1 MTRVVA
7 FLILTVVLVIDAQ
20 AMNKSI
26 CGGEDNRRPT
36 RDSRIGR
43 LQKKKSKKSG
53 CTVTMVGTSCA
64 ISAGHC
70 STNPRQ
76 VHFNVP
82 RSMDN
87 GEIRNSD
94 PRDVYQIVPE
104 SVIYEDQG
112 KGKDFAVMRLQR
124 NEETGRYP
132 GEVYGYHQVSF
143 DFPREGDSMSV
154 VSYGRDKDYL
164 GGHLS
169 YTQQVSYSRVFEIN
183 TTGGFFGYRAD
194 TQKGSSGAPVFNDRG
209 EIIGVHTHGNC
220 KTSGG
225 LNYGTS
231 IIHNAAF
238 QNALMRCLYWEKLY
252 LQ

>member
-1 MTRVVA
+1 MTRIVTFLALTFAIVV
-7 FLILTVVLVIDAQ
+7 DAQ

-82 RSMDN
+82 RSLNN

-94 PRDVYQIVPE
+94 PR
-104 SVIYEDQG
+104 
-112 KGKDFAVMRLQR
+112 A
-124 NEETGRYP
+124 
-132 GEVYGYHQVSF
+132 
-143 DFPREGDSMSV
+143 
-154 VSYGRDKDYL
+154 VSYT
-164 GGHLS
+164 HL
-169 YTQQVSYSRVFEIN
+169 
-183 TTGGFFGYRAD
+183 RAHE
-194 TQKGSSGAPVFNDRG
+194 T
-209 EIIGVHTHGNC
+209 
-220 KTSGG
+220 
-225 LNYGTS
+225 
-231 IIHNAAF
+231 
-238 QNALMRCLYWEKLY
+238 
-252 LQ
+252 